1 MASHYPNHPPYVP
14 VIKWQQYEQ
23 LALSN
28 LDSYVQQRITPCIE
42 IRTSQQHTNLI
53 ANYQSVRGVHV
64 TLVDYSDPKGRL
76 SGVRLS
82 EFRAFLQI
90 ARQNK
95 YSVVPTLSP
104 EDLNNLAASDLAL
117 VLSFGEVA
125 LREKFSELSLLDR
138 QLALI
143 RASLQKIT
151 ISNPHCFVDLLLD
164 MGQTPETW
172 SISDCRQIALA
183 IDLVGTIGINS
194 VHLLSGAY
202 PESLASVQTGMAEFK
217 RNDWLLWKQIDGLC
231 QATLGFGDYG
241 ILNPYWTEENL
252 KRRGRRLAIRY
263 TRDDDWLI
271 LRAGGNTRNDSIAIS
286 SILVN
291 VYASH
296 FKGAAYSFGDKLLEE
311 RADPN
316 CPDKQKKCGHYHIT
330 EGWNHH
336 ITFVVREQ
344 Y

>member
-1 MASHYPNHPPYVP
+1 MALHYPDYPPYIP
-14 VIKWQQYEQ
+14 VIKWQKYEQ
-23 LALSN
+23 LALSH
-28 LDSYVQQRITPCIE
+28 LDADVQERITPCIE
-42 IRTSQQHTNLI
+42 IRKSDQHANLI
-53 ANYQSVRGVHV
+53 ANYHSVRGARV
-64 TLVDYSDPKGRL
+64 TLIDYSDPNGRL

-82 EFRAFLQI
+82 EFRAFLQT
-90 ARQNK
+90 AKQNN

-104 EDLNNLAASDLAL
+104 IDLYNLASSDLNL

-125 LREKFSELSLLDR
+125 LRERFSALSLPDD

-143 RASLQKIT
+143 RSTLQI
-151 ISNPHCFVDLLLD
+151 INSNTPHCSVALLLD
-164 MGQTPETW
+164 MGQTPESW
-172 SISDCRQIALA
+172 SINDCRQLA
-183 IDLVGTIGINS
+183 QSIDGVGAIGIKN

-202 PESLASVQTGMAEFK
+202 PESLASVQTGMAEFQ

-231 QATLGFGDYG
+231 QTTVGFGDYG

-252 KRRGRRLAIRY
+252 TRRGRRLAIRY

-286 SILVN
+286 SILVT

-316 CPDKQKKCGHYHIT
+316 FPDKEKKCGHYHIT